1 MKRPLSMDS
10 TIDES
15 KQTSIN
21 KALSLV
27 LKPEEGMNNPNRPKV
42 SIIKGIIF
50 FLSYSA
56 ILYFLLNSLFIRAKI
71 PIWISYFIVIVIT
84 ISSLLIYKKRIIFW
98 GIKVYQR
105 YAPARLRASCLFVP
119 SCSEYM
125 VQAIEKYGVFNGL
138 YRGIKR
144 LFRCHYPNG
153 GYDYP

>member
-1 MKRPLSMDS
+1 MEKFLSMDS

-15 KQTSIN
+15 KQASIN
-21 KALSLV
+21 KAISLL
-27 LKPEEGMNNPNRPKV
+27 LKPAEGINNISRPKV

-50 FLSYSA
+50 FLSYIA
-56 ILYFLLNSLFIRAKI
+56 ILYILLNSLFSWLQI
-71 PIWISYFIVIVIT
+71 PIWMSYFIIIFIT
-84 ISSLLIYKKRIIFW
+84 IAVLLISIKKIIFW
-98 GIKVYQR
+98 SIKVYQR
-105 YAPARLRASCLFVP
+105 YAPTRLRLSCLFIP

-125 VQAIEKYGVFNGL
+125 IQAIEKYGVFIGL